1 MDRKTEIMALTK
13 IHSEKLSINKTG
25 GEIFRFLCDF
35 NNFEKLLPERVQ
47 NWQSDTQSCS
57 FNVEGIAELAL
68 RMGTHADNS
77 KVEYLST
84 EKSAFDFKIHT
95 FLSSKEEQ
103 TECEIYLE
111 AELNPFV
118 KIMAERPL
126 KNFVNSLIQQLK
138 EVAET
143 QL

>member
-1 MDRKTEIMALTK
+1 MALTK
-13 IHSEKLSINKTG
+13 IQSEKLSINKTG
-25 GEIFRFLCDF
+25 GTIFRFLCDF

-47 NWQSDTQSCS
+47 NWQADQNSCS

-68 RMGTHADNS
+68 QMGTHSENT
-77 KVEYLST
+77 KVEYRST
-84 EKSAFDFKIHT
+84 ANSAFDFKIHT
-95 FLSSKEEQ
+95 LLAEQ
-103 TECEIYLE
+103 GEKTICEIYLE

-126 KNFVNSLIQQLK
+126 KNFINSLVYQLK
-138 EVAET
+138 EVAES